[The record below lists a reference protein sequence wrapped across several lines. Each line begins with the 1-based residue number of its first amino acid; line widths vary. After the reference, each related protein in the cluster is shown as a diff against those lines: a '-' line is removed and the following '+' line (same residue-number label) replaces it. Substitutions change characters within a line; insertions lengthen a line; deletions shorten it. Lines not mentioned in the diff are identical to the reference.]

1 MKAYLLFLFLVGF
14 CSILSFLFSGMEA
27 GVFAL
32 SRLRIRQQMR
42 AGKRQARVL
51 HGFLENTEN
60 FLWTIF
66 VGNTLVNFVAV
77 SLVVFTLLQSL
88 GLAQRPALLLLVLV
102 GLVFLFYA
110 FCDLLPKMLFR
121 LYPNRLCLALAIP
134 FRFIHSALAPL
145 VSLMAWI
152 SKGLLRW
159 SGGRTFTGN
168 LFGSREEL
176 RQAIHESGVALTS
189 EERAMINRV
198 LDLQNL
204 IVGEIALP
212 MSKVLTATAQMSASD
227 LLELYRQHRFSR
239 VPVWRGSGQIRRI
252 VGIVNLQALL
262 YAPELPP
269 NKTAGDFLK
278 PALYLNEAVRLEDA
292 LQLMQRSGHR
302 LAIVLGPDG
311 SEAGIISLQDILKVV
326 FGEVS
331 L

>member
-1 MKAYLLFLFLVGF
+1 V
-14 CSILSFLFSGMEA
+14 
-27 GVFAL
+27 
-32 SRLRIRQQMR
+32 
-42 AGKRQARVL
+42 
-51 HGFLENTEN
+51 
-60 FLWTIF
+60 
-66 VGNTLVNFVAV
+66 
-77 SLVVFTLLQSL
+77 
-88 GLAQRPALLLLVLV
+88 LLLLVLV

-134 FRFIHSALAPL
+134 FRFIHYALAPL

-152 SKGLLRW
+152 AKGLLRW

-239 VPVWRGSGQIRRI
+239 VPVWRETGQIRRI
-252 VGIVNLQALL
+252 IGIVNLQALL
-262 YAPELPP
+262 YAAELSP
-269 NKTAGDFLK
+269 NKTASDFLK

-311 SEAGIISLQDILKVV
+311 REAGIISLQDILKVV
-326 FGEVS
+326 FGEVT

>member
-1 MKAYLLFLFLVGF
+1 MKSDLLVLFLVGL

-27 GVFAL
+27 GIFAL

-42 AGKRQARVL
+42 AGKHQARVL

-77 SLVVFTLLQSL
+77 SLVVFDLLQSF
-88 GLAQRPALLLLVLV
+88 GLAQRPAVLLLVLAV
-102 GLVFLFYA
+102 LVFLFYT
-110 FCDLLPKMLFR
+110 FFDLLPKMLFR
-121 LYPNRLCLALAIP
+121 TYPNRLCLALALP

-176 RQAIHESGVALTS
+176 RLAIHESGAALTS

-204 IVGEIALP
+204 VVGRIAVP
-212 MSKVLTATAQMSASD
+212 MSKALTTTLNERARFAGSLPATPLQ
-227 LLELYRQHRFSR
+227 
-239 VPVWRGSGQIRRI
+239 PGSGLARRRSNPADRRHRQLA
-252 VGIVNLQALL
+252 GPALQ
-262 YAPELPP
+262 PELPST
-269 NKTAGDFLK
+269 KTAAIFLS
-278 PALYLNEAVRLEDA
+278 R
-292 LQLMQRSGHR
+292 RC
-302 LAIVLGPDG
+302 I
-311 SEAGIISLQDILKVV
+311 
-326 FGEVS
+326 
-331 L
+331 

>member
-1 MKAYLLFLFLVGF
+1 MNTYLPFLFLVGL

-42 AGKRQARVL
+42 AGKHQARVL
-51 HGFLENTEN
+51 YGFLENTEN

-77 SLVVFTLLQSL
+77 SLVVFALLQSL
-88 GLAQRPALLLLVLV
+88 GLAERPAVLLLVLV
-102 GLVFLFYA
+102 GLMFLFYA

-212 MSKVLTATAQMSASD
+212 MSQVLTATAQMSAGD
-227 LLELYRQHRFSR
+227 LLISTGNTASAVSRLARQRH
-239 VPVWRGSGQIRRI
+239 IRRLSASSI
-252 VGIVNLQALL
+252 CR
-262 YAPELPP
+262 PCSTRELPP
-269 NKTAGDFLK
+269 TKPPAFPQTGAVSERGGAIGRCPPAHAG
-278 PALYLNEAVRLEDA
+278 AAVGLPLCWTGWPRGGHY
-292 LQLMQRSGHR
+292 QLAGYPEGGLRRGH
-302 LAIVLGPDG
+302 LVI
-311 SEAGIISLQDILKVV
+311 
-326 FGEVS
+326 
-331 L
+331 